1 MPEVEPSERM
11 VGLRTLLSALR
22 LLPLRAREKDAGP
35 PLAIRFA
42 PALRAASE
50 VAALNT
56 SSADLRTACS
66 SAASAVHMHAG
77 SGAVLTERRGL
88 DVDRNFF
95 IVFCAPFSSV
105 VDRDGDASDLRFG
118 NRCAC
123 TSLRIIVSDARRSSD
138 NRFTVL
144 RKSENWRSRFDPT
157 NSCT

>member
-11 VGLRTLLSALR
+11 VGLLALLSALR
-22 LLPLRAREKDAGP
+22 LLPGAREKDAGP

-42 PALRAASE
+42 PALRAASD

-123 TSLRIIVSDARRSSD
+123 TNLRIIVSDARRSAPLS
-138 NRFTVL
+138 N
-144 RKSENWRSRFDPT
+144 E
-157 NSCT
+157 